1 MRFPTPL
8 MRGRLVRRYKRFLAD
23 VELDTGEVVT
33 AHCANPGSMMGL
45 VEAGTCVWL
54 SHSPSPHRKL
64 AYSWELLEVDLG
76 CGPAFVGI
84 NTGHPNGIVAEAL
97 AEGMIEE
104 LAGYETIRRE
114 VPYGTRSRVDFL
126 LEGGGGPPCYV
137 EVKNVHLMRQPGLA
151 EFPDSVTARGAR
163 HLEEL
168 AAMAENG
175 ARAVMLF
182 LVQRT
187 DADRLALAA
196 DIDPVYAATFAQA
209 RRRGVETL
217 VYCCK
222 IDPEGIHLS
231 HPLPMVEAAP
241 EPVRARFG
249 LVDVMERQ

>member
-1 MRFPTPL
+1 